1 MLFSCMHWLKRAI
14 EMECI
19 VLVDEPLNVPC
30 VLRPSEVMFA
40 CTQYLAFCPHPL
52 KDNIVSKVFTWQM
65 K

>member
-1 MLFSCMHWLKRAI
+1 
-14 EMECI
+14 MECI

-52 KDNIVSKVFTWQM
+52 KDNILSKVFTWQM